1 MGDVTGIFSFLF
13 KIKDHQLPL
22 KYPTLKQ
29 KMPELSEEDI
39 QSLYMW
45 IDEIPLSRPKK
56 NMTRD
61 FGDGCMAAEVIRH
74 FLPKLVELHNYS
86 AANSVSQKFY
96 NWKTLNRKICL
107 RG

>member
-1 MGDVTGIFSFLF
+1 
-13 KIKDHQLPL
+13 
-22 KYPTLKQ
+22 
-29 KMPELSEEDI
+29 MPELSEDDI

-61 FGDGCMAAEVIRH
+61 FGDGCMAAEVIKH

-96 NWKTLNRKICL
+96 NWKTLNRK
-107 RG
+107 GHFFDDSE